1 MVDLIGDWPRLGAIP
16 TCAPQPADALQ
27 RRVAYS
33 TPPLISN
40 HQPQHHHEHA
50 FESTRFTV
58 AEYAGQ
64 FQGTPFALYFG
75 FSLSTILIE
84 HSRTF
89 VLVPRTRRTATL
101 SYSPP

>member
-1 MVDLIGDWPRLGAIP
+1 MVDPIEDWPRLGAIP
-16 TCAPQPADALQ
+16 TCAPQPVDALQ

-64 FQGTPFALYFG
+64 FQGTPFALYSD
-75 FSLSTILIE
+75 FSDFDRPLSHVRSL
-84 HSRTF
+84 
-89 VLVPRTRRTATL
+89 P
-101 SYSPP
+101 